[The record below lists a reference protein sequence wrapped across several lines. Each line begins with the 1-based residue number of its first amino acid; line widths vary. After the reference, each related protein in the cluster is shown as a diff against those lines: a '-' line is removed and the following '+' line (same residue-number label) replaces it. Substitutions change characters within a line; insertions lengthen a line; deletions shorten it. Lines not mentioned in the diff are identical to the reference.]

1 VLLNWLLFV
10 QIGCK
15 ILQSLIHIYF
25 LEESKEMT
33 QQTAA
38 SDLTQDDKLWA
49 LLSWLLW
56 PVAIAVLVM
65 EDKKN
70 RPFMRYNA
78 VLSLAFAVVLYV
90 LGTITVGCL
99 LLVGGI
105 YAIVLAIQAFQG
117 KWVTVPVLTDFI
129 KKQHWV

>member
-1 VLLNWLLFV
+1 
-10 QIGCK
+10 
-15 ILQSLIHIYF
+15 
-25 LEESKEMT
+25 MT

-38 SDLTQDDKLWA
+38 SDITQDDKLWA

-99 LLVGGI
+99 FLVGGI
-105 YAIVLAIQAFQG
+105 YGIVLAIQSFQG

>member
-1 VLLNWLLFV
+1 
-10 QIGCK
+10 
-15 ILQSLIHIYF
+15 
-25 LEESKEMT
+25 MT
-33 QQTAA
+33 QQPVA
-38 SDLTQDDKLWA
+38 SDITQDDKLWA

-56 PVAIAVLVM
+56 PVAIAALVM
-65 EDKKN
+65 EDKKG
-70 RPFMRYNA
+70 RPFVRYNA

-99 LLVGGI
+99 LVIGGI

-129 KKQHWV
+129 KKQGWVA

>member
-1 VLLNWLLFV
+1 
-10 QIGCK
+10 
-15 ILQSLIHIYF
+15 
-25 LEESKEMT
+25 MT
-33 QQTAA
+33 QPMN
-38 SDLTQDDKLWA
+38 SDITQDDKLWA

-56 PVAIAVLVM
+56 PVAIVM
-65 EDKKN
+65 LLMDDKKS
-70 RPFMRYNA
+70 RPFIKYNA

-99 LLVGGI
+99 LIVGGI

-117 KWVTVPVLTDFI
+117 QWVTVPILTDFI